1 MNLNLSLTLLDV
13 KLVLISTYLFSATQ
27 GKSSEMQTCHEAY
40 QVLLKVI
47 RAKNKFIRKAAAA
60 REQLN
65 NENRQSGN
73 LEILNP

>member
-1 MNLNLSLTLLDV
+1 
-13 KLVLISTYLFSATQ
+13 
-27 GKSSEMQTCHEAY
+27 MQSCHEAY

-65 NENRQSGN
+65 NKIDRE
-73 LEILNP
+73 EIQTP

>member
-1 MNLNLSLTLLDV
+1 MV
-13 KLVLISTYLFSATQ
+13 STYLFSATQ

-47 RAKNKFIRKAAAA
+47 RAKNKFIRNAAAA

-65 NENRQSGN
+65 NENRQSGI

>member
-1 MNLNLSLTLLDV
+1 MWRVFLTRFEF
-13 KLVLISTYLFSATQ
+13 IIFA
-27 GKSSEMQTCHEAY
+27 